1 MEKTIIITFYGL
13 YMVNKE
19 QLIFDNEGYL
29 IPETP
34 IDDIVSKEQILST
47 VDLSFSSEDELE
59 LFSKSVVEAWKLYRK
74 ENKKNLDSLAK
85 FDSIINDIYNLY
97 SLNK

>member
-29 IPETP
+29 LLENP
-34 IDDIVSKEQILST
+34 IDDIINQDQILST
-47 VDLSFSSEDELE
+47 VDIAISSDEQLE
-59 LFSKSVVEAWKLYRK
+59 LFTQSVVEAWKCYRR
-74 ENKKNLDSLAK
+74 ENKKNYRRSK
-85 FDSIINDIYNLY
+85 KRRKHFVVFG
-97 SLNK
+97 